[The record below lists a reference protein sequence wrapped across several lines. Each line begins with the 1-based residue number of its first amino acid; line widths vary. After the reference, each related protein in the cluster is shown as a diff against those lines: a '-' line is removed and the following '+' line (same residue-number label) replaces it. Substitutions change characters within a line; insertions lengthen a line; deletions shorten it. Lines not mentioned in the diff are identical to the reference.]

1 MRPMTQPVFSY
12 NPGDNA
18 FEKKLIQSPAWRR
31 IEHQGMS
38 ALHLAGVRDHFILPR
53 HTVNETRG
61 ALTMWV
67 LPLQDL
73 APATHYP
80 AHANSNPHFSNFTL
94 LSDRENTGDVD
105 AAQFAMFYNTYWHP
119 VFITKFHRGSFV
131 DMAWRPRQAAFASSN
146 YFEMRR
152 LNWYHLCVTWDR
164 SRGAVSVYANGVLIA
179 VQDTTATQP
188 HVTQPCAPM
197 LYAGNPALAY
207 AKINFY
213 NKIPTPEEI
222 RADFLSRPEVVN
234 KGTQAFL
241 EKTYEGAGLPAFAW
255 KPTPGAGWRDA
266 LSLPMNRDEDMLA
279 FFHQGGVTG
288 TTVTPEGIRVVTP
301 TLDEYYN
308 GFLLVKPDPT
318 RMYLWSRQTF
328 EGDLSASFEFK
339 LNSHG
344 GLCLFMAQAA
354 GMQGEDFMRDYF
366 LRSDGSMSMV
376 CWEDVRN
383 YHWEFYREMLD
394 TRNDLVSHGMVKNPW
409 LKPVAFQ
416 VENRRW
422 DLNRWYKLEFLQ
434 EGTRIRGAIDGV
446 TVIDYTDNGFDN
458 NGPVLTH
465 GHIAIRCMMRTDIVI
480 RNLQV
485 KDRPPV
491 KILE

>member
-1 MRPMTQPVFSY
+1 
-12 NPGDNA
+12 
-18 FEKKLIQSPAWRR
+18 
-31 IEHQGMS
+31 
-38 ALHLAGVRDHFILPR
+38 
-53 HTVNETRG
+53 
-61 ALTMWV
+61 
-67 LPLQDL
+67 
-73 APATHYP
+73 
-80 AHANSNPHFSNFTL
+80 NSNPHFANFTF

-131 DMAWRPRQAAFASSN
+131 DMAWRPRQAAFASGN

-164 SRGAVSVYANGVLIA
+164 ARGAVSVYANGVLIA

-188 HVTQPCAPM
+188 HVTQTCAPM

-207 AKINFY
+207 GDIHFY

-222 RADFLSRPEVVN
+222 RADFHARPELIN
-234 KGTQAFL
+234 DGLQTAL
-241 EKTYEGAGLPAFAW
+241 EKTYEGRDLAPFIFDAGAGADVAGPRSAGCQTCPDSAAPEAGLATCATDGAVMPA
-255 KPTPGAGWRDA
+255 PSGESVAGWRDA
-266 LSLPMNRDEDMLA
+266 LSLPLNRDEDMLA

-288 TTVTPEGIRVVTP
+288 TQVTPEGVRITTP

-308 GFLLVKPDPT
+308 SFHLVKPDPT
-318 RMYLWSRQTF
+318 RMYLWSRRTF
-328 EGDLSASFEFK
+328 EGDLYASFEFK
-339 LNSHG
+339 LLAHG

-354 GMQGEDFMRDYF
+354 GMQGEDFMKDYF

-394 TRNDLVSHGMVKNPW
+394 TRNDLVSHGMIKNPW

-434 EGTRIRGAIDGV
+434 EGARIRGAIDGV

-480 RNLQV
+480 RNLLV
-485 KDRPPV
+485 KDRPLV
-491 KILE
+491 KVLEVLES